1 MDECDLAGE
10 GRYDRAHRNG
20 WNLLMPLAR
29 PSNLRG
35 LLYAALFVLGLSCS
49 DAATSQALS
58 PGSARNDYA
67 KAENWLCRPG
77 RDDACAVDL
86 STTIVAAEGT
96 LTRTAFHAD
105 ADAPIDCFYLYPTVS
120 RDQTPNSD
128 MQPGEEERG
137 VIRQQFARFA
147 SVCRPYAPLYR
158 QMTVMQ
164 LRKAI
169 AGGGAGD
176 PAMAYGDVVDAWT
189 YYLQHD
195 NHGRG
200 VVLIGHSQGA
210 GMLQQLMQDQIDGKP
225 LQKRLVS
232 AILAGTDVDV
242 PKGRDVGATFK
253 SIALCRTPAQTGCVI
268 SYDAFRA
275 TRPPGEDSILEAP
288 ADRGIERA
296 CTNPA
301 NLAGGEGT
309 LDAYLASHTR
319 GFGDSAPAPIWVR
332 NGPDIATP
340 FVEVPGLLSARCADS
355 VAGAYLAITV
365 HGDPSD
371 PRADDISG
379 DVVTHGEVRAR
390 WGLHSIDID
399 LAVGNLIDIVR
410 AQARHWMRVQP
421 L

>member
-1 MDECDLAGE
+1 
-10 GRYDRAHRNG
+10 
-20 WNLLMPLAR
+20 MPLAR
-29 PSNLRG
+29 ASHHSG
-35 LLYAALFVLGLSCS
+35 LPQVALFALGVLCS
-49 DAATSQALS
+49 VAAAAQALS
-58 PGSARNDYA
+58 AGAARNDYA

-77 RDDACAVDL
+77 RNDACAVDL
-86 STTIVAAEGT
+86 SSTIVAAEGT
-96 LTRTAFHAD
+96 LTRTVFQAD
-105 ADAPIDCFYLYPTVS
+105 AEAPIDCFYLYPTVS
-120 RDQTPNSD
+120 RDQSPNSD
-128 MQPGEEERG
+128 MQPGEEELG
-137 VIRQQFARFA
+137 VVRQQFARFA
-147 SVCRPYAPLYR
+147 SVCRPFAPLYR

-169 AGGGAGD
+169 AGEGAGD
-176 PAMAYGDVVDAWT
+176 QAMAYGDVVDAWT

-200 VVLIGHSQGA
+200 IVLIGHSQGA
-210 GMLQQLMQDQIDGKP
+210 GNLEKLLQEQIDGKP
-225 LQKRLVS
+225 LQHRLVS

-242 PKGRDVGATFK
+242 PKGRDVGGTFK
-253 SIALCRTPAQTGCVI
+253 HIALCRSPAQTGCVI

-275 TRPPGEDSILEAP
+275 TRPPGEDSILDRPDDP
-288 ADRGIERA
+288 ALERA

-309 LDAYLASHTR
+309 LKAYLASHSR
-319 GFGDSAPAPIWVR
+319 GFGDSAPAPTWVH

-340 FVEVPGLLSARCADS
+340 FVEVPGLLSAHCADS
-355 VAGAYLAITV
+355 PSGAYLAVVV

-399 LAVGNLIDIVR
+399 LAIGNLIDIVR
-410 AQARHWMRVQP
+410 AQAKHWARTQAR
-421 L
+421 